1 MKNIVYNVQFE
12 LINKKGTK
20 EERTEMVPSYNANA
34 AAFARKK
41 IENKYRGQGY
51 KVNIISVK
59 TEVNDG

>member
-1 MKNIVYNVQFE
+1 MKNIEYNVQFE

-34 AAFARKK
+34 AAFVRKK